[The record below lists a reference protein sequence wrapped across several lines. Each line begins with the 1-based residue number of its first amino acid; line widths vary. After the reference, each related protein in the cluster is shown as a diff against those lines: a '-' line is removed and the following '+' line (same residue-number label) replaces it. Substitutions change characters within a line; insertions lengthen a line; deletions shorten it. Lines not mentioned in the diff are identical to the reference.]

1 MNPYLIKIP
10 LSIDQSFRVITD
22 ISKSFYN
29 QWHYHP
35 EVELM
40 YVVQGTATGF
50 FGNSVR
56 NINDG
61 DLLLIGSNLP
71 HMLKSDP
78 KLYHTNSEKIT
89 ESIVVH
95 FTPGIINSFAQLPE
109 NKNIAI
115 LLDQIQSGIF
125 IEGAV
130 KEEVK
135 KYLDLLVFA
144 KNSQRFIYLIQI
156 LETIA
161 NEKVHTPLSQNIV
174 KAYAN
179 KNDENRLNRIYHH
192 TLNNFNKEISL
203 KEIAGIIYMSPH
215 SFCRYFKSRTKKRYS
230 LFLMEV
236 RISHA
241 CKLLI
246 STDYSVAV
254 VSYESGF
261 MNFSNFNR
269 HFKLLV
275 DKTPLEYRKQFYA
288 KH

>member
-10 LSIDQSFRVITD
+10 LGIDQSFSVITD

-29 QWHYHP
+29 QWHYHA
-35 EVELM
+35 EIELM
-40 YVVQGTATGF
+40 YVVQGAGTGF

-78 KLYHTNSEKIT
+78 QLYNTNTERIT
-89 ESIVVH
+89 ETVVVYFSPSILE
-95 FTPGIINSFAQLPE
+95 SFVQLPE
-109 NKNIAI
+109 NKGIAD
-115 LLDQIQSGIF
+115 LLSQIQSGIL
-125 IEGAV
+125 IEGET

-135 KYLDLLVFA
+135 EYLDLLVFA
-144 KNSQRFIYLIQI
+144 KNSHRFIYLIHI

-161 NEKVHTPLSQNIV
+161 NQKVHEQLSQNIV

-179 KNDENRLNRIYHH
+179 KNDENRLNRIYHY
-192 TLNNFNKEISL
+192 TLNNFAKEITL
-203 KEIAGIIYMSPH
+203 KEIASIIYMSPH

-236 RISHA
+236 RISQA
-241 CKLLI
+241 CKLLVG
-246 STDYSVAV
+246 TDYSVAV
-254 VSYESGF
+254 ISYESGF

-275 DKTPLEYRKQFYA
+275 GKTPLEYRKQFHA

>member
-1 MNPYLIKIP
+1 MKPYLLKIP
-10 LSIDQSFRVITD
+10 LGIDQSFSVITD
-22 ISKSFYN
+22 ISKGFYN

-35 EVELM
+35 EIELM
-40 YVVQGTATGF
+40 YVVQGTGTGF

-61 DLLLIGSNLP
+61 DLLLIGANLP

-78 KLYHTNSEKIT
+78 ELYNTSSGKIT
-89 ESIVVH
+89 ETIVAHFLPSIL
-95 FTPGIINSFAQLPE
+95 NSFVQLPE
-109 NKNIAI
+109 NKNIAD
-115 LLDQIQSGIF
+115 LLSQIQSGIL
-125 IEGAV
+125 IEGVV

-144 KNSQRFIYLIQI
+144 KNSQRFIYLINI

-161 NEKVHTPLSQNIV
+161 NAKVHEQLSQNIV

-179 KNDENRLNRIYHH
+179 KNDENRLNRIYHY
-192 TLNNFNKEISL
+192 TLNNFSKEITLKEIS
-203 KEIAGIIYMSPH
+203 GIIYMSPH

-241 CKLLI
+241 CKLI
-246 STDYSVAV
+246 INTDYSVAII
-254 VSYESGF
+254 SYESGF
-261 MNFSNFNR
+261 MNLSNFNR

-275 DKTPLEYRKQFYA
+275 GKTPLEYRKQFHA